1 MDLQERIKKGWEIS
15 AEGYSKNVVPDDF
28 LSPAKEVWTELILS
42 KAPAGEKLKILDI
55 GTGPGVFPT
64 LLTLAGHDVT
74 GIDISPKMLEQAKMN
89 SAKYG
94 VEPEYLVMDSQN
106 LEFDENTF
114 DLIISRNVVWIM
126 EYPEKAYSSWLK
138 CLKPGGKIIVF
149 DSGHGKDDFLSQFD
163 LDNEGYIRDYREKHG
178 EDPKLSFEP
187 GQYEIARGWKK
198 ELKLSHVER
207 PAWDVQTLK
216 ELGYADV
223 EWDNVAGIVA
233 SVDKSMLD
241 SEKKVFFRL
250 CGTKI

>member
-1 MDLQERIKKGWEIS
+1 MDLQERIKHGWEIS

-42 KAPAGEKLKILDI
+42 KAPAGRKLMILDV

-74 GIDISPKMLEQAKMN
+74 GIDISPNMLEQARMN

-94 VEPEYLVMDSQN
+94 VQPEYLIMDSQN
-106 LEFDENTF
+106 LEFEENTF

-126 EYPEKAYSSWLK
+126 EYPEKAYASWLK
-138 CLKPGGKIIVF
+138 ALKPGGKIIVF
-149 DSGHGKDDFLSQFD
+149 DSGHGKDDFLTKFD
-163 LDNEGYIRDYREKHG
+163 TDYEEYVKEYKEKYG
-178 EDPKLSFEP
+178 KEPKFSFDPLKYAE
-187 GQYEIARGWKK
+187 ARGWKK

-207 PAWDVQTLK
+207 PEWDVNALK
-216 ELGYADV
+216 ELGYADI
-223 EWDNVAGIVA
+223 EWENVAEIV
-233 SVDKSMLD
+233 SSIDKSMHN
-241 SEKKVFFRL
+241 SNHEVFFRL